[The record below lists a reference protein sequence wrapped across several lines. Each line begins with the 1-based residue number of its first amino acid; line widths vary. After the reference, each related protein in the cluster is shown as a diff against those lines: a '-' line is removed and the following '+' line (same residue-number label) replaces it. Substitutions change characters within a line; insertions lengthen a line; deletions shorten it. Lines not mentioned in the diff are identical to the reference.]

1 METFLIV
8 DANVIIDFCEVDL
21 EILSLIHTH
30 IGPVCILT
38 TVLSEVEILSEAECA
53 HRGFQVVE
61 PTLVQMQEAATKGGP
76 LSRVDWTCLCVC
88 RDLGYHCVTNDI
100 ALRKQC
106 SAQEIQVFWGLE
118 LIVSLV
124 RKKALTKAEAEHLGR
139 QICTSNPYNAPKVL
153 SDFLQK
159 LD

>member
-38 TVLSEVEILSEAECA
+38 TVLSEVGILSEAECA
-53 HRGFQVVE
+53 RRGFQVIA
-61 PTLVQMQEAATKGGP
+61 PTLLQMQEAAAKGGP
-76 LSRVDWTCLCVC
+76 LSRVDWTCLCIC
-88 RDLGYHCVTNDI
+88 RDLGYHCVTNDV

-106 SAQEIQVFWGLE
+106 SEQEIQVFWGLE
-118 LIVSLV
+118 LIVTLC
-124 RKKALTKAEAEHLGR
+124 RKKALTKAQAERFGR
-139 QICTSNPYNAPKVL
+139 GVCASNPYNAPKVL
-153 SDFLQK
+153 ADFLKK
-159 LD
+159 LG